1 MRTVSIRLDE
11 ATDARLRQIRART
24 GQSQT
29 EVIKAAIA
37 AFAEREEPAPA
48 QSAAA
53 LDLIGCFDSGVGDL
67 GRNHARHLRAQ
78 LAAKH
83 RRVQAAD

>member
-24 GQSQT
+24 GHSQT
-29 EVIKAAIA
+29 EAIKAAIA

-53 LDLIGCFDSGVGDL
+53 LDLIGCFDSGDGRSRPQSRPASARQVG
-67 GRNHARHLRAQ
+67 GEAPSCPGC
-78 LAAKH
+78 
-83 RRVQAAD
+83 

>member
-1 MRTVSIRLDE
+1 MRTISFRLDDATE
-11 ATDARLRQIRART
+11 AQLRQIRART

-29 EVIKAAIA
+29 EAIKAAIA
-37 AFAEREEPAPA
+37 AFAEHEEPAPA

-53 LDLIGCFDSGVGDL
+53 LDLIGCFDSGAGDL
-67 GRNHARHLRAQ
+67 GRNHAQHLRAK

-83 RRVQAAD
+83 HRAQTPD